1 MYFSVNTAKYL
12 IEIREN
18 MNNRHLSRT
27 FFVFAFTAII
37 AFVINSTA
45 FSQDAA
51 SPESEPENATV
62 EAPTSVPEPEAAP
75 AEPAQPET
83 APEETTQPE
92 AAPAQPE
99 EEQIQP
105 ETTPAAPAQP
115 EAAPAEPETAP
126 VAPEETTPAE
136 PIQPETTPTE
146 SVQPEASENPEPAP
160 EVADLSETEEEK
172 KVATPEIENTPTEP
186 VVKTA
191 EDLDPEA
198 NSEAKKAVN
207 SLNQL
212 WNAVGVSESQW
223 EQYKDG
229 EAWNPAQN
237 NFTAQ
242 LIFTAKRFPLDFILP
257 WTKSSQAAADMLDGK
272 DVQDEEKKDIAFEL
286 RAFNRTEQRGALYHL
301 EGTAE
306 AIESVSLIQ
315 ELQTRF
321 EMDSLYFVAVKLNTG
336 QRILIITS
344 VIPKKWKTGASVS
357 YPVTA
362 DAYFLKYGPLDKQT
376 DKPRHSYFIAMRIAW
391 HPDTPLGNLGMDY
404 GLFDELDSKPIPP
417 GRKIPFPTDC
427 TLNERNRECFYQE
440 LSAVKRALDPKKFA
454 EIKKLALTQRDELWD
469 MRDPRHTMTVERQ
482 SYPVEALFNDPI
494 AQRGNLFWLTGRVR
508 RIVAIPVEAPDV
520 RARFGIEQYYNIYM
534 FTSDSADNPIVI
546 NVLELPEGVQTGDG
560 AGFGVDLSVP
570 CFMFNTWMYRR
581 ADEVK
586 GHAYQLAP
594 LLFAPKA
601 LKYEVQQSERSNV
614 ISNGILLLMALI
626 IVYFF
631 VKTLFAKPA
640 PRVPKEENFQYKP
653 HDPNAVEPGFDY
665 QFPEKKPNYK
675 KKRRK

>member
-1 MYFSVNTAKYL
+1 
-12 IEIREN
+12 
-18 MNNRHLSRT
+18 MNNRFLSRT
-27 FFVFAFTAII
+27 FFAIALSAII
-37 AFVINSTA
+37 IFNLNPAA
-45 FSQDAA
+45 LSQDV
-51 SPESEPENATV
+51 AT
-62 EAPTSVPEPEAAP
+62 TEPEAAV
-75 AEPAQPET
+75 
-83 APEETTQPE
+83 TQPE

-99 EEQIQP
+99 A
-105 ETTPAAPAQP
+105 TPAEPAQP
-115 EAAPAEPETAP
+115 EAAPAQPEA
-126 VAPEETTPAE
+126 TPAE
-136 PIQPETTPTE
+136 PEATTAQPET
-146 SVQPEASENPEPAP
+146 SENSEPLP

-172 KVATPEIENTPTEP
+172 KVATPEIENAPTAP
-186 VVKTA
+186 VVQKA

-198 NSEAKKAVN
+198 NAEPTKPVD

-212 WNAVGVSESQW
+212 WKAMGVSESQW
-223 EQYKDG
+223 ELFKDG
-229 EAWNPAQN
+229 EAWNPTQN

-242 LIFTAKRFPLDFILP
+242 LIYTAKRFPLDFILP
-257 WTKSSQAAADMLDGK
+257 WTQSSQAAADMLDGK
-272 DVQDEEKKDIAFEL
+272 DIKDEEKRDIAFEL

-306 AIESVSLIQ
+306 AIESVTLIP

-321 EMDSLYFVAVKLNTG
+321 EMDSLYFVAVKLNSG
-336 QRILIITS
+336 HRVLIITS

-357 YPVTA
+357 YPVSA

-376 DKPRHSYFIAMRIAW
+376 DKPRHSYFIATRIAW

-404 GLFDELDSKPIPP
+404 GLFDELDSKPLPP

-440 LSAVKRALDPKKFA
+440 LAAVKRALDPKKFA
-454 EIKKLALTQRDELWD
+454 EIKKLALTQRDEVWD

-494 AQRGNLFWLTGRVR
+494 AQRGNLFWLTGRAR
-508 RIVAIPVEAPDV
+508 RIVAIPVDAPDV
-520 RARFGIEQYYNIYM
+520 RARFGIEQYYNIYL
-534 FTSDSADNPIVI
+534 FTSDSDDNPLVI

-581 ADEVK
+581 ADEAK

-601 LKYEVQQSERSNV
+601 LKYETQQSERSNV

-631 VKTLFAKPA
+631 VRTLFAKPA

-675 KKRRK
+675 KIKKRK

>member
-1 MYFSVNTAKYL
+1 
-12 IEIREN
+12 
-18 MNNRHLSRT
+18 MNYRLLSRM
-27 FFVFAFTAII
+27 FFAFAITAII
-37 AFVINSTA
+37 AFVLNSTA
-45 FSQDAA
+45 LSQDVA
-51 SPESEPENATV
+51 SP
-62 EAPTSVPEPEAAP
+62 AP
-75 AEPAQPET
+75 
-83 APEETTQPE
+83 
-92 AAPAQPE
+92 
-99 EEQIQP
+99 
-105 ETTPAAPAQP
+105 
-115 EAAPAEPETAP
+115 EPETAAVETP
-126 VAPEETTPAE
+126 TPAQPEETTPAE
-136 PIQPETTPTE
+136 PEVAPAEPETTPAEPVQPEETTVAPAQPETAPAQPEDTPTEPAQPETSPAEAVQPEAAPAAPEETMPTELAQPETTPTE
-146 SVQPEASENPEPAP
+146 PVQPEAQENSEPLP

-172 KVATPEIENTPTEP
+172 KVATPEIDNTPTEP

-191 EDLDPEA
+191 ADLDPEA
-198 NSEAKKAVN
+198 NSEPKNAVN
-207 SLNQL
+207 SIDQL
-212 WNAVGVSESQW
+212 WKAMGVADSQW

-242 LIFTAKRFPLDFILP
+242 LLFTAKRFPLDFILP

-272 DVQDEEKKDIAFEL
+272 DIQDEEKKDIAFEL

-306 AIESVSLIQ
+306 AIESVSLIS

-321 EMDSLYFVAVKLNTG
+321 EMDSLYFVAVKLNSG
-336 QRILIITS
+336 HRVLIITS

-362 DAYFLKYGPLDKQT
+362 DAFFLKYGPLDKQT
-376 DKPRHSYFIAMRIAW
+376 DKPRHSYFIATRIAW

-404 GLFDELDSKPIPP
+404 GLFDELDSKPLPP

-440 LSAVKRALDPKKFA
+440 LAAVKRALDPKKFA
-454 EIKKLALTQRDELWD
+454 EIKKLALTERDELWN

-520 RARFGIEQYYNIYM
+520 RTRFGIEQYYNIYM

-560 AGFGVDLSVP
+560 AGFGIDLSVP

-581 ADEVK
+581 ADESK

>member
-1 MYFSVNTAKYL
+1 
-12 IEIREN
+12 
-18 MNNRHLSRT
+18 MNYRFLTRT
-27 FFVFAFTAII
+27 FYAYTISAIIIFAF
-37 AFVINSTA
+37 NSTA
-45 FSQDAA
+45 LSQDAA
-51 SPESEPENATV
+51 SPAPEAETAAV
-62 EAPTSVPEPEAAP
+62 EAENTPVQQESPAEPAQPAETPARPEATSTEPVAPEVAP

-83 APEETTQPE
+83 QENS
-92 AAPAQPE
+92 
-99 EEQIQP
+99 
-105 ETTPAAPAQP
+105 
-115 EAAPAEPETAP
+115 EPL
-126 VAPEETTPAE
+126 
-136 PIQPETTPTE
+136 
-146 SVQPEASENPEPAP
+146 P

-172 KVATPEIENTPTEP
+172 KIATPEIENTPTEP

-191 EDLDPEA
+191 EDLNPEA
-198 NSEAKKAVN
+198 NAEPKNAVN
-207 SLNQL
+207 SINEL
-212 WNAVGVSESQW
+212 WNAVGVAESQW
-223 EQYKDG
+223 EQFKDG

-272 DVQDEEKKDIAFEL
+272 DIQDEEKKDIAFEL
-286 RAFNRTEQRGALYHL
+286 RAFNRTEQRGALHHL

-321 EMDSLYFVAVKLNTG
+321 EMDSLYFVAVKLNSG
-336 QRILIITS
+336 HRVLIITS

-357 YPVTA
+357 YPISA
-362 DAYFLKYGPLDKQT
+362 DAFFLKYGPLDKQT
-376 DKPRHSYFIAMRIAW
+376 DKPRHSYFIATRIAW
-391 HPDTPLGNLGMDY
+391 HPNTPLGNLGMDY

-417 GRKIPFPTDC
+417 GRKIPFPADC

-454 EIKKLALTQRDELWD
+454 EIKKLALTQRDELWN
-469 MRDPRHTMTVERQ
+469 MRDPRNVMTVERQ
-482 SYPVEALFNDPI
+482 SYPVESLFNDPI
-494 AQRGNLFWLTGRVR
+494 AQRGNLFWLTGRAR
-508 RIVAIPVEAPDV
+508 RIVAIPVDASDV
-520 RARFGIEQYYNIYM
+520 RARFGIEQYYNIYL

-581 ADEVK
+581 ADEAK

-631 VKTLFAKPA
+631 VRTLFAKPA

-665 QFPEKKPNYK
+665 QFPEKKPDYK

>member
-1 MYFSVNTAKYL
+1 MICIVLSLIIPLTATPN
-12 IEIREN
+12 N
-18 MNNRHLSRT
+18 MNYRFLTRT
-27 FFVFAFTAII
+27 FYAYTISAIILFAF
-37 AFVINSTA
+37 NSTSL
-45 FSQDAA
+45 SQDAA
-51 SPESEPENATV
+51 SPAPEAEPVAV
-62 EAPTSVPEPEAAP
+62 EAENTPVQQESPAEPVQPAETPAQPEATPTEPVAPEVAP
-75 AEPAQPET
+75 AEPAQPD
-83 APEETTQPE
+83 TQE
-92 AAPAQPE
+92 NS
-99 EEQIQP
+99 
-105 ETTPAAPAQP
+105 
-115 EAAPAEPETAP
+115 EPL
-126 VAPEETTPAE
+126 
-136 PIQPETTPTE
+136 
-146 SVQPEASENPEPAP
+146 P

-172 KVATPEIENTPTEP
+172 KIATPEIENTPTEP

-198 NSEAKKAVN
+198 NSEPKNAVN
-207 SLNQL
+207 SINEL
-212 WNAVGVSESQW
+212 WNAVGVAESQW
-223 EQYKDG
+223 EQFKDG

-272 DVQDEEKKDIAFEL
+272 DIQDEEKKDIAFEL

-321 EMDSLYFVAVKLNTG
+321 EMDSLYFVAVKLNSG
-336 QRILIITS
+336 HRVLIITS

-357 YPVTA
+357 YPISA
-362 DAYFLKYGPLDKQT
+362 DAFFLKYGPLDKQT
-376 DKPRHSYFIAMRIAW
+376 DKPRHSYFIATRIAW
-391 HPDTPLGNLGMDY
+391 HPNTPLGNLGMDY

-417 GRKIPFPTDC
+417 GQKIPFPIDC

-454 EIKKLALTQRDELWD
+454 EIKKLALTQRDELWN
-469 MRDPRHTMTVERQ
+469 MRDPRNVMTVERQ
-482 SYPVEALFNDPI
+482 SYPVESLFNDPI
-494 AQRGNLFWLTGRVR
+494 AQRGNLFWLTGRAR
-508 RIVAIPVEAPDV
+508 RIVAIPVDAPDV
-520 RARFGIEQYYNIYM
+520 RARFGIEQYYNIYL

-581 ADEVK
+581 ADEAK

-631 VKTLFAKPA
+631 VRTLFAKPA

-665 QFPEKKPNYK
+665 QFPEKKPDYK

>member
-1 MYFSVNTAKYL
+1 
-12 IEIREN
+12 
-18 MNNRHLSRT
+18 MNYRLLSRT
-27 FFVFAFTAII
+27 FFAFAFTAII
-37 AFVINSTA
+37 AFVLNSTA

-51 SPESEPENATV
+51 SPEPNPETAAVEEP
-62 EAPTSVPEPEAAP
+62 APDPEPEAAP
-75 AEPAQPET
+75 AEPVQ
-83 APEETTQPE
+83 PEETPAVPAESEPTPAEPTEPE
-92 AAPAQPE
+92 AAPAQPA
-99 EEQIQP
+99 QP
-105 ETTPAAPAQP
+105 ETTPAEPAEPEPSPAEPTEPEAEPSQP
-115 EAAPAEPETAP
+115 EVAPAEPT
-126 VAPEETTPAE
+126 
-136 PIQPETTPTE
+136 QPETAE
-146 SVQPEASENPEPAP
+146 NSEPLP

-172 KVATPEIENTPTEP
+172 KIATPEIDNTPTEP

-198 NSEAKKAVN
+198 NAEPKNVLS
-207 SLNQL
+207 SINQL
-212 WNAVGVSESQW
+212 WNSMGVSESQW

-257 WTKSSQAAADMLDGK
+257 WTKSSQAASDMLDGK

-306 AIESVSLIQ
+306 AIESVSLIS

-336 QRILIITS
+336 QRVLIITS

-357 YPVTA
+357 YPVSA

-376 DKPRHSYFIAMRIAW
+376 DKPRHSYFIATRIAW

-404 GLFDELDSKPIPP
+404 GLFDELDSKPLPP

-440 LSAVKRALDPKKFA
+440 LAAVKRALDPKKFA
-454 EIKKLALTQRDELWD
+454 EIKKLALTQRDEVWN

-494 AQRGNLFWLTGRVR
+494 AQRGNLFWLTGRAR

-520 RARFGIEQYYNIYM
+520 RARFGIEQYYNVYM

-581 ADEVK
+581 ADEAK

-601 LKYEVQQSERSNV
+601 LKYEIQQSERSNF

>member
-1 MYFSVNTAKYL
+1 
-12 IEIREN
+12 
-18 MNNRHLSRT
+18 MNNRFLSRT
-27 FFVFAFTAII
+27 FFAIALSAII
-37 AFVINSTA
+37 IFNLNPVAL
-45 FSQDAA
+45 SQDAA
-51 SPESEPENATV
+51 PTDPEAAVAQPEATPV
-62 EAPTSVPEPEAAP
+62 EQETTPAQPEAAP
-75 AEPAQPET
+75 AEP
-83 APEETTQPE
+83 TQPE
-92 AAPAQPE
+92 E
-99 EEQIQP
+99 V
-105 ETTPAAPAQP
+105 PAQP
-115 EAAPAEPETAP
+115 EAAPAEPEA
-126 VAPEETTPAE
+126 TPAE
-136 PIQPETTPTE
+136 PTQPEEVPAPPEAAPAEPETTQAEP
-146 SVQPEASENPEPAP
+146 VQPEAAPAEPEATPAEPAQPEEAPATPEASENSEPLP

-186 VVKTA
+186 VVQKA

-198 NSEAKKAVN
+198 NAEPTKPVD

-212 WNAVGVSESQW
+212 WKAMGVSESQW
-223 EQYKDG
+223 ELFKDG

-242 LIFTAKRFPLDFILP
+242 LIYTAKRFPLDFILP
-257 WTKSSQAAADMLDGK
+257 WTQSSQAAADMLDGK

-306 AIESVSLIQ
+306 AIESVTLIS

-321 EMDSLYFVAVKLNTG
+321 EMDSLYFVAVKLNSG
-336 QRILIITS
+336 HRVLIITS
-344 VIPKKWKTGASVS
+344 VIPKKWKTGAAVS
-357 YPVTA
+357 YPVSA

-376 DKPRHSYFIAMRIAW
+376 DKPRHSYFIATRIAW

-404 GLFDELDSKPIPP
+404 GLFDELDSKPLQ
-417 GRKIPFPTDC
+417 GRKIPYPTDC

-440 LSAVKRALDPKKFA
+440 LAAVKRALDPKKFA
-454 EIKKLALTQRDELWD
+454 EIKKLALTQRDEVWD

-494 AQRGNLFWLTGRVR
+494 AQRGNLFWLTGRAR
-508 RIVAIPVEAPDV
+508 RIVAIPVDAPDV

-534 FTSDSADNPIVI
+534 FTSDSDDNPLVI

-581 ADEVK
+581 ADEAK

-601 LKYEVQQSERSNV
+601 LKYETQKSERSNV

-631 VKTLFAKPA
+631 VRTLFAKPA
-640 PRVPKEENFQYKP
+640 QRVPKEENFQYKP

>member
-1 MYFSVNTAKYL
+1 
-12 IEIREN
+12 
-18 MNNRHLSRT
+18 MNNRFLSRT
-27 FFVFAFTAII
+27 FFVIALSAILFFNLNPTAI
-37 AFVINSTA
+37 
-45 FSQDAA
+45 SQD
-51 SPESEPENATV
+51 
-62 EAPTSVPEPEAAP
+62 AAP
-75 AEPAQPET
+75 AEPET
-83 APEETTQPE
+83 AVAQPE

-99 EEQIQP
+99 ATSAQP
-105 ETTPAAPAQP
+105 ETAPVEP
-115 EAAPAEPETAP
+115 EAAPAEPETA
-126 VAPEETTPAE
+126 VAEPEAAPAEPIATPAE
-136 PIQPETTPTE
+136 PA
-146 SVQPEASENPEPAP
+146 QPEAAENSEPLP

-186 VVKTA
+186 VVQKA

-198 NSEAKKAVN
+198 NAEPTKPVD

-212 WNAVGVSESQW
+212 WKAMGVSESQW
-223 EQYKDG
+223 ELFKDG

-242 LIFTAKRFPLDFILP
+242 LIYTAKRFPLDFILP
-257 WTKSSQAAADMLDGK
+257 WTQSSQAAADMLDGK
-272 DVQDEEKKDIAFEL
+272 DIQDEEKKDIAFEL
-286 RAFNRTEQRGALYHL
+286 RAFNRTDQRGALYHL

-306 AIESVSLIQ
+306 AIESVTLIP

-321 EMDSLYFVAVKLNTG
+321 EMDSLYFVAVKLNSG
-336 QRILIITS
+336 HRVLIITS
-344 VIPKKWKTGASVS
+344 VIPKKWKTGAAVS
-357 YPVTA
+357 YPVSA
-362 DAYFLKYGPLDKQT
+362 DAYFLKYGPLEKQT
-376 DKPRHSYFIAMRIAW
+376 DKPRHSYFIATRIAW

-404 GLFDELDSKPIPP
+404 GLFDDLDTKPLQ

-440 LSAVKRALDPKKFA
+440 LAAVKRALDPKKFS

-494 AQRGNLFWLTGRVR
+494 AQRGNLFWLTGRAR
-508 RIVAIPVEAPDV
+508 RIVAIPVDAPDV

-534 FTSDSADNPIVI
+534 FTSDSDDNPLVI

-581 ADEVK
+581 ADEAK

-601 LKYEVQQSERSNV
+601 LKYETQQSERSNV

-631 VKTLFAKPA
+631 VRTLFAKPA
-640 PRVPKEENFQYKP
+640 QRVPKEENFQYKP

-675 KKRRK
+675 KTKKRK

>member
-1 MYFSVNTAKYL
+1 
-12 IEIREN
+12 
-18 MNNRHLSRT
+18 MNNRFLSRT
-27 FFVFAFTAII
+27 FFAIALSAII
-37 AFVINSTA
+37 AFVLNSMA
-45 FSQDAA
+45 YSQDAA
-51 SPESEPENATV
+51 SPVPEPETAAV
-62 EAPTSVPEPEAAP
+62 ETPTSVPEPEAAP
-75 AEPAQPET
+75 AEPET
-83 APEETTQPE
+83 
-92 AAPAQPE
+92 APAQPE
-99 EEQIQP
+99 E
-105 ETTPAAPAQP
+105 APVQ
-115 EAAPAEPETAP
+115 PETAP
-126 VAPEETTPAE
+126 VEPETTPAE
-136 PIQPETTPTE
+136 PAQPEEAP
-146 SVQPEASENPEPAP
+146 VQPEATPAQPEEAPAQPESTENSEPLP

-186 VVKTA
+186 VVQKA

-198 NSEAKKAVN
+198 NAEPTKPVD

-212 WNAVGVSESQW
+212 WKAMGVSESQW
-223 EQYKDG
+223 ELFKDG

-242 LIFTAKRFPLDFILP
+242 LIYTAKRFPLDFILP
-257 WTKSSQAAADMLDGK
+257 WTQSSQAAADMLDGK

-306 AIESVSLIQ
+306 AIESVTLIP

-321 EMDSLYFVAVKLNTG
+321 EMDSLYFVAVKLNSG
-336 QRILIITS
+336 HRVLIITS
-344 VIPKKWKTGASVS
+344 VIPKKWKTGAAVS
-357 YPVTA
+357 YPVSA

-376 DKPRHSYFIAMRIAW
+376 DKPRHSYFIATRIAW

-417 GRKIPFPTDC
+417 GQKIPFPIDC

-454 EIKKLALTQRDELWD
+454 EIKKLALTQRDELWN

-494 AQRGNLFWLTGRVR
+494 AQRGNLFWLTGRAR
-508 RIVAIPVEAPDV
+508 RIVAIPVDAPDV

-534 FTSDSADNPIVI
+534 FTSDSADNPIVL

-560 AGFGVDLSVP
+560 PGFGVDLCVP

-581 ADEVK
+581 ADEAK

-594 LLFAPKA
+594 LLFAPKVI
-601 LKYEVQQSERSNV
+601 KYETQKSERSNV

-665 QFPEKKPNYK
+665 QFPEKKPDYK

>member
-1 MYFSVNTAKYL
+1 MGVVLFSQSFNVTPN
-12 IEIREN
+12 N
-18 MNNRHLSRT
+18 MNYRHLSKT
-27 FFVFAFTAII
+27 FFAFAFTAII
-37 AFVINSTA
+37 AFVANSTA
-45 FSQDAA
+45 YSQDAA
-51 SPESEPENATV
+51 SPA
-62 EAPTSVPEPEAAP
+62 PEPETVAAQP
-75 AEPAQPET
+75 ETAPAEPDQPEETTAQPETEPSQPEAAQPETTPVEPTQPETASAEPAQPE
-83 APEETTQPE
+83 ETS
-92 AAPAQPE
+92 A
-99 EEQIQP
+99 QP
-105 ETTPAAPAQP
+105 ETTL
-115 EAAPAEPETAP
+115 AEP
-126 VAPEETTPAE
+126 
-136 PIQPETTPTE
+136 QPETQE
-146 SVQPEASENPEPAP
+146 NSEPLP

-172 KVATPEIENTPTEP
+172 KIATPEIDNTPTAP

-198 NSEAKKAVN
+198 NAEPKNAVN
-207 SLNQL
+207 SIDQL
-212 WNAVGVSESQW
+212 WNAMGVSESQW

-286 RAFNRTEQRGALYHL
+286 RAFNRTEQRGTLYHL

-306 AIESVSLIQ
+306 AIESVTLIQ
-315 ELQTRF
+315 ELQNRF

-336 QRILIITS
+336 HRVLIITS

-362 DAYFLKYGPLDKQT
+362 DAFFLKYGPLDKQT
-376 DKPRHSYFIAMRIAW
+376 DKPRHSYFIATRIAW

-581 ADEVK
+581 ADEAK

-631 VKTLFAKPA
+631 VRTLFAKPA

-675 KKRRK
+675 KIKKRK

>member
-1 MYFSVNTAKYL
+1 
-12 IEIREN
+12 
-18 MNNRHLSRT
+18 MNNRFLSRT
-27 FFVFAFTAII
+27 FFAIALSAII
-37 AFVINSTA
+37 AFVLNSMSY
-45 FSQDAA
+45 SQDAA
-51 SPESEPENATV
+51 PEPETAAVETPTPVPESET
-62 EAPTSVPEPEAAP
+62 
-75 AEPAQPET
+75 
-83 APEETTQPE
+83 
-92 AAPAQPE
+92 
-99 EEQIQP
+99 
-105 ETTPAAPAQP
+105 
-115 EAAPAEPETAP
+115 APAEPETAP
-126 VAPEETTPAE
+126 AQPEETPA
-136 PIQPETTPTE
+136 Q
-146 SVQPEASENPEPAP
+146 SEASENSEPLP

-172 KVATPEIENTPTEP
+172 KVATPEIENAPTAP
-186 VVKTA
+186 VVQKA

-198 NSEAKKAVN
+198 NAEPTKPVD

-212 WNAVGVSESQW
+212 WKAMGVSESQW
-223 EQYKDG
+223 ELFKDG

-242 LIFTAKRFPLDFILP
+242 LIYTAKRFPLDFILP
-257 WTKSSQAAADMLDGK
+257 WTQTPQAAADMLDGK

-306 AIESVSLIQ
+306 AIESVSLIS

-321 EMDSLYFVAVKLNTG
+321 EMDSLYFVAVKLNSG
-336 QRILIITS
+336 HRVLIITS

-357 YPVTA
+357 YPVSA

-376 DKPRHSYFIAMRIAW
+376 DKPRHSYFIATRIAW

-404 GLFDELDSKPIPP
+404 GLFDELDTKPLQ
-417 GRKIPFPTDC
+417 GRKIPYPTDC

-440 LSAVKRALDPKKFA
+440 LAAVKRALDPKTFA
-454 EIKKLALTQRDELWD
+454 EIKKLALTQRDEVWN
-469 MRDPRHTMTVERQ
+469 MRDPRNTMTVERQ

-494 AQRGNLFWLTGRVR
+494 AQRGNLFWLTGRAR
-508 RIVAIPVEAPDV
+508 RIVAIPVDAPDV
-520 RARFGIEQYYNIYM
+520 RARFGIEQYYNIYL
-534 FTSDSADNPIVI
+534 FTSDSDDNPLVI

-581 ADEVK
+581 ADEAK

-601 LKYEVQQSERSNV
+601 LKYETQQSERSNV

-631 VKTLFAKPA
+631 VRTLFSKPA
-640 PRVPKEENFQYKP
+640 QLVQKEENFQYKP

-675 KKRRK
+675 KIKKRK